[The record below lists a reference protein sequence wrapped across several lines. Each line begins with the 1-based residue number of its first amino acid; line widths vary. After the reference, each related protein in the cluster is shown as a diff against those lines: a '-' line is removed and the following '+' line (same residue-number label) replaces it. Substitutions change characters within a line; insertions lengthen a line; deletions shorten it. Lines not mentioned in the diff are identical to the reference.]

1 MGRDAVSSTN
11 RGAQRHPDDWYRT
24 PAWAVAALIPELH
37 FETATPRT
45 VLDPCAG
52 DGAILDVLGSRC
64 LAYGIE
70 LDGERAI
77 ACHSGG
83 RPCVVADALAMS
95 SWVHPETGERPNR
108 IVMNPP
114 FSLAME
120 FVERALREV
129 GPFGIVAVLLRLAW
143 LSSAKRAPFHRAHPS
158 RVLVLPRRPSFT
170 DNGKTD
176 SADYGWFLFG
186 RDPGTWAVLD
196 VHGVAS

>member
-1 MGRDAVSSTN
+1 MSSTN
-11 RGAQRHPDDWYRT
+11 RGAQRHPDDFYRS
-24 PAWAVAALIPELH
+24 PAWAVEALIPELR

-45 VLDPCAG
+45 LLDPCAG
-52 DGAILDVLGSRC
+52 DGAILDVLGSRS
-64 LAYGIE
+64 LTYGIE
-70 LDGERAI
+70 LDRERAT
-77 ACHSGG
+77 ACQGT
-83 RPCVVADALAMS
+83 RRTCVVADALRLG
-95 SWVHPETGERPNR
+95 SWAHPLRGGRPDR

-129 GPFGIVAVLLRLAW
+129 APGGIVVALLRLAW
-143 LSSAKRAPFHRAHPS
+143 LASAKRAAFHRAHPS

-186 RDPGTWAVLD
+186 RDPGTWALL
-196 VHGVAS
+196 GGAT